1 MGELESPTP
10 GEPQFTTQGSSSSPG
25 ELQFPTHFL
34 CTDKKIA
41 LILGALY
48 LSHQNRSVFLRNLIY
63 FLDPVYM
70 LAHFSQSFKSNLI
83 HFIDILISS
92 TFHTGPVAR
101 KPARFLD
108 LRVRTWMM
116 SWPV

>member
-48 LSHQNRSVFLRNLIY
+48 LSHQNRSVFLTKSYLL
-63 FLDPVYM
+63 FVYM
-70 LAHFSQSFKSNLI
+70 LAHFFKSFKSKLKFQYKN
-83 HFIDILISS
+83 
-92 TFHTGPVAR
+92 
-101 KPARFLD
+101 
-108 LRVRTWMM
+108 
-116 SWPV
+116 

>member
-1 MGELESPTP
+1 VRSKTSALYIIILYIYCIIMGELESPTP

-48 LSHQNRSVFLRNLIY
+48 LSHQNRSVFLTKN
-63 FLDPVYM
+63 
-70 LAHFSQSFKSNLI
+70 
-83 HFIDILISS
+83 
-92 TFHTGPVAR
+92 
-101 KPARFLD
+101 
-108 LRVRTWMM
+108 TWI
-116 SWPV
+116 P